1 MDTVPI
7 LIYSMSMPIIIIGGH
22 LYFLMALGKCP
33 TKLYRWQNERTDY
46 IFSFRL
52 ILTFVALILMA
63 TGQPAL
69 FFLVPSTV
77 GSLLLCAYVRKE
89 TNFFWNGP
97 KLKESLN

>member
-1 MDTVPI
+1 MPI
-7 LIYSMSMPIIIIGGH
+7 LIYSMSTLIITIGGRS
-22 LYFLMALGKCP
+22 YFLMALGKSSLQWDASSKYC
-33 TKLYRWQNERTDY
+33 
-46 IFSFRL
+46 FRL

>member
-1 MDTVPI
+1 MPT
-7 LIYSMSMPIIIIGGH
+7 LIYSMSTLIITIGGH
-22 LYFLMALGKCP
+22 SYFLMALGKSSGQWDASLKYC
-33 TKLYRWQNERTDY
+33 
-46 IFSFRL
+46 FRL

>member
-1 MDTVPI
+1 MPT
-7 LIYSMSMPIIIIGGH
+7 LIYSMSTLIITIGGH
-22 LYFLMALGKCP
+22 SYFLMALGKSSVQWDASLKYC
-33 TKLYRWQNERTDY
+33 
-46 IFSFRL
+46 FRL